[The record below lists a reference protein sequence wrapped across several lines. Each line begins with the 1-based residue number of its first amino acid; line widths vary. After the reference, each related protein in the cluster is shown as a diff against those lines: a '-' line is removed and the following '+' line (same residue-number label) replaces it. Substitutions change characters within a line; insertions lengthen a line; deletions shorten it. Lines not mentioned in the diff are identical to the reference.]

1 MEATIVYWGYIGVIL
16 GYWGTIVKRGPQRD
30 VNRCPHERIP
40 KNHEILLGKRTGCFF
55 RQNNERNLNV

>member
-1 MEATIVYWGYIGVIL
+1 MEATIVYSGYIGVIL

-40 KNHEILLGKRTGCFF
+40 KN
-55 RQNNERNLNV
+55 NENASR